1 MPDLILILNGFLNI
15 CIGVIS
21 LIAGKMAHF
30 DLFYARPTER
40 TENFLTICRYL
51 NLVRNRRRVL

>member
-1 MPDLILILNGFLNI
+1 MPDLILILNVFLDI
-15 CIGVIS
+15 LLGIIS
-21 LIAGKMAHF
+21 LMAGKMAQF

-40 TENFLTICRYL
+40 TGNFLTICRYL